1 MGRLEAAPSSLD
13 RRPTFSSACAAIL
26 ISSDRY
32 SGISLSARILDLP
45 TLVAV
50 RSRYAKY
57 HDL

>member
-13 RRPTFSSACAAIL
+13 RLPTFSSACAAIL

-32 SGISLSARILDLP
+32 SGISLSATILDLP
-45 TLVAV
+45 TQVAV
-50 RSRYAKY
+50 RSWHAKC